1 MPQNSGFLTF
11 NTFCVL
17 KFNSGENSDFFA
29 NYFFHRIYEIL
40 IIKVIYEQFLRKNTT
55 LYNCNKTEQ
64 SI

>member
-55 LYNCNKTEQ
+55 L
-64 SI
+64 